1 MKSNRILSTL
11 YWSAL
16 AILVFFSAV
25 AYFEYL
31 EISSKKTSVSK
42 IENKRSNLDTQIN
55 SKNTQKSISSEN
67 ENSIIEENQ
76 ELLESEY
83 KGNQLKNGSSPFDE
97 CFGKGVY
104 SGNAT
109 LTIKNGSGSDA
120 IVCLYS
126 ISLDRT
132 IRNEY
137 VQKNSNFTMDN
148 IAQGSYKIRVFF
160 GNDWNP
166 TCENACGTKGDFD
179 SDVDFSEFDQ
189 KQFFEDNEDGYTV
202 ATITLYAVR
211 NGNASTSRINRTDF
225 FKK

>member
-1 MKSNRILSTL
+1 
-11 YWSAL
+11 
-16 AILVFFSAV
+16 
-25 AYFEYL
+25 
-31 EISSKKTSVSK
+31 
-42 IENKRSNLDTQIN
+42 
-55 SKNTQKSISSEN
+55 
-67 ENSIIEENQ
+67 
-76 ELLESEY
+76 
-83 KGNQLKNGSSPFDE
+83 
-97 CFGKGVY
+97 
-104 SGNAT
+104 
-109 LTIKNGSGSDA
+109 
-120 IVCLYS
+120 
-126 ISLDRT
+126 
-132 IRNEY
+132 
-137 VQKNSNFTMDN
+137 MDN

>member
-1 MKSNRILSTL
+1 M
-11 YWSAL
+11 
-16 AILVFFSAV
+16 
-25 AYFEYL
+25 
-31 EISSKKTSVSK
+31 SK
-42 IENKRSNLDTQIN
+42 IDSQIANQNIQSN
-55 SKNTQKSISSEN
+55 SKDYQKSISEN
-67 ENSIIEENQ
+67 NNSIIEEIHD
-76 ELLESEY
+76 LPTSEY

-97 CFGKGVY
+97 CFGIGVY

-137 VQKNSNFTMDN
+137 VQKNSNFTVDN
-148 IAQGSYKIRVFF
+148 IAHGSYKIRVFF

-166 TCENACGTKGDFD
+166 TRENACGTRGYFD

-189 KQFFEDNEDGYTV
+189 KQFFEDNENGYTV